1 MACIFCRVNFLEWR
15 DIKLQLSVVNDQ
27 NEPIEVVQEIDSPA
41 YTSSDC
47 IYWGYTWYMQTPL
60 ENIGEGFGLVVRIL
74 RDNASSTPVARYH
87 FNKET
92 IDSGAYTFEL
102 LSAVVAISTLTS
114 ADRAAKSESDVI
126 SSFMH
131 SISPRPEAHGPVVI
145 PTGTT
150 DSTLTS
156 VIEITKMF
164 RRVDISTTVRAPV
177 AKVFEYKATGK
188 TPYELLY
195 PKPESPPV
203 TSPVLAPTVA
213 TPYEPVTVT
222 ELNVVHVAIDPVP
235 ADGPTTVAVS
245 ESVSDVIV
253 AVVPDHS
260 VVEEKVESTTTV
272 DPATEKTPV
281 SVKETASVPEIAPSV
296 PDAATVTESS
306 TEPIHA
312 SNPTEPSPAIET
324 APIVI
329 PATTTAP
336 AATDIFIDTSA
347 DTEVDDED
355 GRRTP
360 TDAHLSWAEVPS
372 ALELEIIAAHTSK
385 EAQRGA

>member
-1 MACIFCRVNFLEWR
+1 
-15 DIKLQLSVVNDQ
+15 
-27 NEPIEVVQEIDSPA
+27 
-41 YTSSDC
+41 
-47 IYWGYTWYMQTPL
+47 MQTPL

-74 RDNASSTPVARYH
+74 HDNASSTPVARYH

-114 ADRAAKSESDVI
+114 ADRVAKNESDVI
-126 SSFMH
+126 SSFMN

-145 PTGTT
+145 PTGSP

-164 RRVDISTTVRAPV
+164 RRVDITTTVRAPV
-177 AKVFEYKATGK
+177 AKVFEYKVTGK
-188 TPYELLY
+188 TPYELIY
-195 PKPESPPV
+195 PKPEPPPV
-203 TSPVLAPTVA
+203 PSPVLTPTAA
-213 TPYEPVTVT
+213 TPYEPITVA
-222 ELNVVHVAIDPVP
+222 ELNVVHVSISPTP
-235 ADGPTTVAVS
+235 ADTPNTTVAVS
-245 ESVSDVIV
+245 ESTSDIII
-253 AVVPDHS
+253 AVVPDQS
-260 VVEEKVESTTTV
+260 VLEEKVESTATV
-272 DPATEKTPV
+272 DAAAEETPV
-281 SVKETASVPEIAPSV
+281 SVKETVPETAPQVAPSV
-296 PDAATVTESS
+296 PGAGTI
-306 TEPIHA
+306 TEPFIEPVHA
-312 SNPTEPSPAIET
+312 SHPTETSPAIET
-324 APIVI
+324 APIII
-329 PATTTAP
+329 PATTTAAP
-336 AATDIFIDTSA
+336 ATDIVIDTSA

>member
-1 MACIFCRVNFLEWR
+1 MFCRVNFLEWR

-74 RDNASSTPVARYH
+74 HDNASSTPVARYH

-102 LSAVVAISTLTS
+102 LSAVVAISSLTS
-114 ADRAAKSESDVI
+114 ADRVAKNESDVI
-126 SSFMH
+126 SSFMN
-131 SISPRPEAHGPVVI
+131 SISPRPEAHGPVII
-145 PTGTT
+145 PTGSP

-164 RRVDISTTVRAPV
+164 RRLDITTTVRAPV

-195 PKPESPPV
+195 PKPDSRSAS
-203 TSPVLAPTVA
+203 SPVLTPAA
-213 TPYEPVTVT
+213 TPYEPITVT
-222 ELNVVHVAIDPVP
+222 ELNVVHVAIDPAP
-235 ADGPTTVAVS
+235 ADGPNTTVAVS
-245 ESVSDVIV
+245 ESTSDVII

-260 VVEEKVESTTTV
+260 VVEEKVESTTTAV
-272 DPATEKTPV
+272 DHAAEVASV
-281 SVKETASVPEIAPSV
+281 SVKESAPEVTSSETMRTHPYAS
-296 PDAATVTESS
+296 D
-306 TEPIHA
+306 
-312 SNPTEPSPAIET
+312 PTIET
-324 APIVI
+324 APTED
-329 PATTTAP
+329 PASTTAP
-336 AATDIFIDTSA
+336 ATDLLVDEST
-347 DTEVDDED
+347 TEVDDED

-360 TDAHLSWAEVPS
+360 TDAHLSWSEVPS
-372 ALELEIIAAHTSK
+372 S
-385 EAQRGA
+385 R